1 MAVRDSRI
9 LILCKTYPS
18 PSAKYAET
26 SCVAGMDETGALIRP
41 YPVPFRLISDEA
53 QFKKWQWID
62 AKVAKATDD
71 HRPESHRLYTDT
83 IKRDAE
89 PLSTKG
95 DWRDRKHAISGLAV
109 YEDFGAL
116 ELQRQT
122 AKVTLG
128 LVRPARIVALDITPA
143 QSPEWSEEE
152 RKKLVQ
158 LQVQGGLFDDPEAK
172 AITTLKKLPYDFH
185 YRYECIVD
193 GEARPYRHKIVDWE
207 AGALFWNVYRHHGKA
222 WEQPFRAKM
231 EADLP
236 SKDLMFLMGT
246 IHRFPDQWLI
256 VSLLYPPKVAPSLQ
270 GQLFG

>member
-1 MAVRDSRI
+1 
-9 LILCKTYPS
+9 
-18 PSAKYAET
+18 
-26 SCVAGMDETGALIRP
+26 MDEGRRAVSSQRVE
-41 YPVPFRLISDEA
+41 Y
-53 QFKKWQWID
+53 
-62 AKVAKATDD
+62 
-71 HRPESHRLYTDT
+71 H
-83 IKRDAE
+83 
-89 PLSTKG
+89 
-95 DWRDRKHAISGLAV
+95 DRRRAIAGLAV
-109 YEDFGAL
+109 YDDFGAL

-128 LVRPARIVALDITPA
+128 LVRPAHIEALDITPA
-143 QSPEWSEEE
+143 QSSDWSEEE

-158 LQVQGGLFDDPEAK
+158 MQAQGGLFDASDAK
-172 AITTLKKLPYDFH
+172 AVTTLKKLPFEFH

-193 GEARPYRHKIVDWE
+193 GEVRPYRHKIVDWE
-207 AGALFWNVYRHHGKA
+207 AGALFWNVYWQHGKA

-256 VSLLYPPKVAPSLQ
+256 VSLLYPPRVAPSSQ